1 MTAKDNFTF
10 DERFHVYRLNG
21 NIIPSVTKIIRTVA
35 GKDLSHIPPDVL
47 KKAAERGTTI
57 HKEIEIGTIQSIE
70 AQWIEKNI
78 IRAECQ
84 FEQRFYHTVKEFT
97 YAGTADIVAS
107 NTLFDIKTQRDA
119 DMLSWTL
126 QLNFYN
132 LFFKKNSLK
141 VLHTPNTGNFSIVDI
156 PLLSIAQIQEVIE
169 AYLQGIRLREDFMN
183 TKESKKEVPA
193 VSAPP
198 LELTLKVVE
207 QNIGTLNTN
216 AAQLF
221 ERVKERLTW
230 YSIDRYS
237 SDNIAA
243 AKQDKAKLNNAA
255 QLLNAERIRIEKEFM
270 KPIETFKTT
279 VSETVNLIK
288 ECSAKIDVIV
298 KEVEQKEKDEKKA
311 IIIEYFE
318 SLHFS
323 PVDFDMLFNPKWLN
337 KTTKLKD
344 IQDEIRG
351 RIEKIKADLT
361 VLDRIGE
368 AEAKQYYLSTLNL
381 DAALAKAD
389 EIKANREWLAAVEK
403 TQGEQ
408 NKTQFE
414 REKEQLDREAS
425 GEEIPSK
432 PDAYYSPEPPLQEPV
447 QEKAIQPENEQKLQV
462 TFTVVGTSDQLTAL
476 QSYMENAQLRYTF
489 Q

>member
-1 MTAKDNFTF
+1 MTTKDVFTF

-21 NIIPSVTKIIRTVA
+21 NVIPSVTKIIRTVA
-35 GKDLSHIPPDVL
+35 GKDISHIPPDVL
-47 KKAAERGTTI
+47 KKAAERGTAI
-57 HKEIEIGTIQSIE
+57 HKEIEIGRIQSVE
-70 AQWIEKNI
+70 AQWIEKHI
-78 IRAECQ
+78 DRTDCQ
-84 FEQRFYHTVKEFT
+84 FEQQFYHTVEKFT

-107 NTLFDIKTQRDA
+107 DTLFDIKTQRDA
-119 DMLSWTL
+119 DLLSWTL

-132 LFFKKNSLK
+132 LFFKKGALK
-141 VLHTPNTGNFSIVDI
+141 VLHTPNTGNFSVVDI
-156 PLLSIAQIQEVIE
+156 PLLSIAHIQEVIDT
-169 AYLQGIRLREDFMN
+169 YLQGTRLREDFMN
-183 TKESKKEVPA
+183 TKGSKTEVVA
-193 VSAPP
+193 APP
-198 LELTLKVVE
+198 LELTLKIVE

-216 AAQLF
+216 AAQLL

-230 YSIDRYS
+230 YSRDRYS

-243 AKQDKAKLNNAA
+243 AKKDKAELNKAA

-270 KPIETFKTT
+270 RPIETFKET

-288 ECSAKIDVIV
+288 ECSAQIDNIV
-298 KEVEQKEKDEKKA
+298 KDVEQKEKESKKA

-323 PVDFDMLFNPKWLN
+323 LVDFDILFNPKWLN

-344 IQDEIRG
+344 IQNEIHE
-351 RIEKIKADLT
+351 RIEKITADLT

-389 EIKANREWLAAVEK
+389 EIKANRARLAAVEK

-414 REKEQLDREAS
+414 RGKEQIDREAS
-425 GEEIPSK
+425 GEKIPSK
-432 PDAYYSPEPPLQEPV
+432 PDAYYSPESPLQEPV
-447 QEKAIQPENEQKLQV
+447 QEKAIQPENQQKLQV
-462 TFTVVGTSDQLTAL
+462 TFTVIGTADQLVAL
-476 QSYMENAQLRYTF
+476 EAYMNHAQLGYTF